1 MDTKDAIAKEEYRE
15 EIDLQKPLYSS
26 ERAEYDNLLITFDA
40 PRQKK
45 LLRKIDMRLLPPL
58 ALLYLVSY
66 MDRTNMGNAKLQNLT
81 EDLKLSPQQYTWYC
95 SSLLSAVDTTRL
107 IVPGA

>member
-81 EDLKLSPQQYTWYC
+81 EDLKLSPQQYTW
-95 SSLLSAVDTTRL
+95 
-107 IVPGA
+107 